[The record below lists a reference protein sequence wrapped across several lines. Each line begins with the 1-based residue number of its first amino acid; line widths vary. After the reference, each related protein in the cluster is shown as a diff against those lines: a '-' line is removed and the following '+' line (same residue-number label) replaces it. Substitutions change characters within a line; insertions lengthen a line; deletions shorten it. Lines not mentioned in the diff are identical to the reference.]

1 MKYFDENTIEKIRRG
16 YYTAVYFNRTKEIL
30 RREGNLEAATMQIF
44 QKKEGSILGG
54 VVEVRELLNMA
65 TGYFEGES
73 WINKSGELEVRS
85 LADGDRLDSWETV
98 MHISGPYA
106 YFAHLESLYLGILAR
121 RTLVATNTRKCVEA
135 AGKTP
140 IIFFGDRFDYFLNQE
155 GDGYAAKIGGASAI
169 CTEAME
175 QGFGKEAV
183 GTIPHALIALNKG
196 DTVKAAE
203 LFHKY
208 YADIN
213 LIALVDFD
221 NDCAGTS
228 LAVARKL
235 GKKLWGVRLDTAG
248 EIIDK
253 SIQNRHSDQAKRVEE
268 SLANARKLKQ
278 VERSLDFARDDAKKA
293 RDDIRGVNPRLVRLV
308 RNALDKEGFGYVR
321 IVVSGGFYPEKI
333 KIFSREK
340 VAVDAYGVGSAIIAG
355 ENDFTADIVKVEGKE
370 IAKVGRE
377 YKENMR
383 LRKLL

>member
-235 GKKLWGVRLDTAG
+235 GKKLWGVRLDTAA
-248 EIIDK
+248 EVIDK
-253 SIQNRHSDQAKRVEE
+253 SVNNEKEE
-268 SLANARKLKQ
+268 L
-278 VERSLDFARDDAKKA
+278 F
-293 RDDIRGVNPRLVRLV
+293 GVNPNLVRKV
-308 RNALDKEGFGYVR
+308 REALDKEGFDYVK
-321 IVVSGGFYPEKI
+321 IVVSGGFYPERISK
-333 KIFSREK
+333 FTEEK
-340 VAVDAYGVGSAIIAG
+340 VPVDVYGVGSAIIAG